1 MISFNSFLGQNWAVP
16 SGLGLSQ
23 LSHWTCQSYLHQHQ
37 PAAPTI
43 SPSLRQRQF
52 WENTEI
58 LYALLAG
65 ENWRATSQLN
75 SAPPWREDREESD
88 SAIEI
93 SDLLI
98 RDFKSG
104 CLLAWF
110 DVSLFASSACWV
122 NWTLKN
128 FLFMLLHWKCS
139 RGNSLRWECEVSM
152 LDVVINKIIPR
163 LNIAFRQA
171 RITQSSNQQSL
182 NYNKTSPDC
191 HQPRSVSPNGGNMY
205 IMNILS
211 IWLGGGPSGPS

>member
-122 NWTLKN
+122 NWTLETFYSCYFTEN
-128 FLFMLLHWKCS
+128 FQGATHWGESVRYQCWML
-139 RGNSLRWECEVSM
+139 
-152 LDVVINKIIPR
+152 
-163 LNIAFRQA
+163 Q
-171 RITQSSNQQSL
+171 
-182 NYNKTSPDC
+182 
-191 HQPRSVSPNGGNMY
+191 
-205 IMNILS
+205 
-211 IWLGGGPSGPS
+211 